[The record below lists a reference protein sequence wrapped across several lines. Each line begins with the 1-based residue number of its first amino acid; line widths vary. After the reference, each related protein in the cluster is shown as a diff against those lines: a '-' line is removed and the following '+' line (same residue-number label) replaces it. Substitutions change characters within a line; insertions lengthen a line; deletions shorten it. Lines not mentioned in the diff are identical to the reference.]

1 MIFDGRYP
9 CPFSYKYFF
18 NIRFF
23 FSLFVVLL
31 SQNRTKRAAASK
43 QLCCLYRFIFID
55 DIDDK
60 AISTSYKSKQC
71 STAEKSPTGRFFWQ
85 VHIVCLSRGIFSF
98 KIPLCFNPTLGLKHS
113 PQNAPDDK
121 GFSPS
126 AEGDQRRCL
135 WKPPPF
141 IKGGRKFSFAFG
153 ARESSPDLPH
163 PTPKKAL
170 P

>member
-55 DIDDK
+55 DK
-60 AISTSYKSKQC
+60 ALSASYKSKPC
-71 STAEKSPTGRFFWQ
+71 STAEKPPTGRFFWQ
-85 VHIVCLSRGIFSF
+85 VRNAYPSRGIFSC

-113 PQNAPDDK
+113 PPNALDNK
-121 GFSPS
+121 SLSHS
-126 AEGDQRRCL
+126 AECDQRRCL
-135 WKPPPF
+135 WNLPPF
-141 IKGGRKFSFAFG
+141 VRKL
-153 ARESSPDLPH
+153 D
-163 PTPKKAL
+163 
-170 P
+170 